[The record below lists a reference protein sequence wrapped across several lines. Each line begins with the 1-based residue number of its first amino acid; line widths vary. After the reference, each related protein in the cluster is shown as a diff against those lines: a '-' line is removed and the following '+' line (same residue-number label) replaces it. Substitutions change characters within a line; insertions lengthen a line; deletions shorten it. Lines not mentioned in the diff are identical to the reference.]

1 MEKMKKCIIFI
12 FITLLSCS
20 TRQDKKDTQLT
31 QKEKQVK
38 VYNDSENRDTEIIE
52 TFTDSTRIGEKGKSK
67 IEIIKHRV
75 FNDKYVIV
83 NFYTKGPNCW
93 YIKNTYLYECDA
105 ILGLEPNISD
115 FNNDKF
121 NDLTFISAEAA
132 RGSNEVRRLF
142 IYDNEKKELISIVNS
157 EEFPN
162 MQYNNELDCIDAFL
176 VTGGSTT
183 VFARLKGDSLIEF
196 AGVDNSDYRLVYIID
211 RKGERKYIKRDKITD
226 DMGVYVRYKNYKPL
240 KEYK

>member
-1 MEKMKKCIIFI
+1 MKKCIIFI

-20 TRQDKKDTQLT
+20 TRHDKKDTQLT
-31 QKEKQVK
+31 QKEKRVK
-38 VYNDSENRDTEIIE
+38 VYNDSKNRDTEIIE
-52 TFTDSTRIGEKGKSK
+52 TFTDSTKIGEKGKSK

-75 FNDKYVIV
+75 FDGTYVIV

-142 IYDNEKKELISIVNS
+142 IYDDAKKKLISIVNS

-162 MQYNNELDCIDAFL
+162 MQYNDELDCIDAFL
-176 VTGGSTT
+176 VTGGTTT

-196 AGVDNSDYRLVYIID
+196 AGVDNSDYRLVYVID
-211 RKGERKYIKRDKITD
+211 KKGEIKYIKRDKITD

-240 KEYK
+240 KEYN